1 MNLNINNFKNLKD
14 FILKYNKIMV
24 LTGAGVSSD
33 SGINTYRDHDGDWL
47 VKKPMH
53 HNEFI
58 TNVDVRKRYWTRSF
72 VGWPIM
78 ENAKPNI
85 AHHALVKLERQGK
98 LEVLITQNVDRL
110 HQKAGHK
117 KVIDLH
123 GRLDKVFCL
132 DCKNR
137 ELRSDVQDR
146 LLNDNPH
153 LFNLVANTRPDGDAQ
168 VEENIS
174 KRTISPNCI
183 FCGGILMPEV
193 IFFGGTIP
201 KSVVTD
207 SLDSLEKADALL
219 VVGSSLTVFSG
230 FRFCRHAK
238 MQNKPIVAINKGW
251 TRADDMYD
259 FKIQEN
265 CSDVFKILIEE
276 VLV

>member
-1 MNLNINNFKNLKD
+1 
-14 FILKYNKIMV
+14 
-24 LTGAGVSSD
+24 
-33 SGINTYRDHDGDWL
+33 
-47 VKKPMH
+47 MH

-132 DCKNR
+132 DCKKR
-137 ELRSDVQDR
+137 QLRSDVQDR

-153 LFNLVANTRPDGDAQ
+153 LFTLIANTRPDGDAQ
-168 VEENIS
+168 VEEKHLKN
-174 KRTISPNCI
+174 TISPNCI
-183 FCGGILMPEV
+183 NCGGDINARSD
-193 IFFGGTIP
+193 FFWRDNT
-201 KSVVTD
+201 
-207 SLDSLEKADALL
+207 
-219 VVGSSLTVFSG
+219 
-230 FRFCRHAK
+230 
-238 MQNKPIVAINKGW
+238 
-251 TRADDMYD
+251 
-259 FKIQEN
+259 
-265 CSDVFKILIEE
+265 
-276 VLV
+276 